1 MCVCACAC
9 VCVCVCVRVCVCVCV
24 CACVTHCT
32 SHPYHRISK
41 EGRETLVKV
50 AKAHSERTKIG
61 IRKVLQRGINEA
73 RKLKKEISE
82 DDIKLTEKQVNQH
95 LLIKVIIRQNGDT
108 YT

>member
-1 MCVCACAC
+1 MCVC
-9 VCVCVCVRVCVCVCV
+9 VY
-24 CACVTHCT
+24 HCI

-41 EGRETLVKV
+41 EGREKLVKV
-50 AKAHSERTKIG
+50 AKAHSERTKIS

-95 LLIKVIIRQNGDT
+95 LLTVFICM
-108 YT
+108 